1 MSFVLYM
8 CLSESQIFVGLDINI
23 MLYTTPKQNIQ
34 LAAGK
39 IFPNTIFI
47 LKELYQSLLKVV
59 F

>member
-1 MSFVLYM
+1 MY
-8 CLSESQIFVGLDINI
+8 LSESQIFVGLDINI